1 MEKKRV
7 FLDILAEDV
16 TVLQETLDLVQDY
29 LVEVSDETGADI
41 VVRFDSDDDDA
52 YTDDDVGP

>member
-29 LVEVSDETGADI
+29 LGEISDETGADI
-41 VVRFDSDDDDA
+41 VVRFD
-52 YTDDDVGP
+52 TDDEGDTDF